1 MSCWLL
7 RKFRIFVHLGA
18 KPGWGIGVVRSVT
31 GTLVTVKFAN
41 RGIVAFDT
49 RSARLSI
56 VRVKPI
62 AATRPAGD

>member
-1 MSCWLL
+1 LSCWLL
-7 RKFRIFVHLGA
+7 RKFRIFVHFGA
-18 KPGWGIGVVRSVT
+18 KPDWGIG

-41 RGIVAFDT
+41 RGTVAVDT